1 MTFSASQ
8 LASRAF
14 DTVCDMK
21 SSLSAEDLD
30 DVAAAAFGAIDL
42 PSFALAEFFQADM
55 MSNTKVI
62 AGRFEP
68 GWASRYIEKGY
79 GRSCQIA
86 REMTRSSRPYSWND
100 VIANRGL
107 DDVQARIW
115 NEARDFGLRDGLF
128 TPMRWGNGSYA
139 AVVIAGR
146 DANLLDPLLRITA
159 EVLSA
164 YYCAE
169 ARRLQC
175 VSAGSR
181 ARLSSRQRE
190 CLAWVRHGKSSAEI
204 GDILGISAQTVDEHI
219 AEACR
224 KLGVRTRVQAAVEAS
239 LQGIIDGSRE
249 STAKAT

>member
-1 MTFSASQ
+1 MSFSASQ

-21 SSLSAEDLD
+21 RSASAEDLD
-30 DVAAAAFGAIDL
+30 DIAAGAFGAIGL
-42 PSFALAEFFQADM
+42 PSFALAQFFQPDM
-55 MSNTKVI
+55 TSDTKVV

-68 GWASRYIEKGY
+68 GWATRYIEKSY

-100 VIANRGL
+100 VVTNRGL
-107 DDVQARIW
+107 NDVQARIW

-128 TPMRWGNGSYA
+128 TPVRWGNGSYA

-146 DANLLDPLLRITA
+146 DADLLDPLLRITA
-159 EVLSA
+159 EMLSA
-164 YYCAE
+164 YYCSE
-169 ARRLQC
+169 ARRLLGA
-175 VSAGSR
+175 SAGSR
-181 ARLSSRQRE
+181 TPLSSRQRE

-204 GDILGISAQTVDEHI
+204 GDILGISAQTVNEHI

-239 LQGIIDGSRE
+239 LLGIIDGPRDE
-249 STAKAT
+249 MVK